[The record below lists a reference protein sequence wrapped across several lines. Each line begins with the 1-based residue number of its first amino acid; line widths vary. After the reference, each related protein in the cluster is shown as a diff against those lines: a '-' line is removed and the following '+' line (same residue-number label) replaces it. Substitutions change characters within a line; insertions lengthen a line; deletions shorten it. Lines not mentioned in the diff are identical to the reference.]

1 MSDLSELARKFPESL
16 VKQKPGKFAASYVE
30 HSVIVQRLLEV
41 VGPFN
46 FTVDK
51 PVTNPDGVVSGCL
64 ATLECWID
72 GDYITITEVGDVEH
86 PSANNGSNLKN
97 AASDAL
103 KRCAARIG
111 LGTHLWAQDNYYL
124 DAALK
129 KREDAAEKA
138 AADE

>member
-16 VKQKPGKFAASYVE
+16 VKQKPGAFKAAYVE
-30 HSVIVQRLLEV
+30 HSVVVQRLLET
-41 VGPFN
+41 VGPFD

-51 PVTNPDGVVSGCL
+51 PITNPDGVVSGCL
-64 ATLECWID
+64 ATLSCWID

-86 PSANNGSNLKN
+86 PGPNNGSNLKN
-97 AASDAL
+97 ASSDAL

-111 LGTHLWAQDNYYL
+111 LGTHLWSGENYYL
-124 DAALK
+124 DKALK